1 MESAKRIQVASRFAL
16 FFLILSLL
24 VSCGKILE
32 EFEGD
37 PVPNIQSP
45 PGTTTT
51 IVLLRHGGRDP
62 YVGGSDPPLTWRGVK
77 RAEALPSAIGD
88 IGVTA
93 IYCPDLK
100 RNMATAQPLADH
112 LGLKITVVPNSRLF
126 SPKKVAKELLDEFL
140 IRHTGGVVVWVGNI
154 RNLDEMY
161 EMLDGTGEPPSTY
174 GLICIVTIAD
184 IGPTRIKKLAYSDD
198 VGQY

>member
-1 MESAKRIQVASRFAL
+1 MESANRVRVVSRFAL

-24 VSCGKILE
+24 VSCAKILE

-62 YVGGSDPPLTWRGVK
+62 DLYGLDPPLTYRGVK

-100 RNMATAQPLADH
+100 RNIATAQPLADH
-112 LGLKITVVPNSRLF
+112 LGLKITVVPKTRLF
-126 SPKKVAKELLDEFL
+126 SRKKVAKELLDEFL
-140 IRHTGGVVVWVGNI
+140 TKHTGGVVVWVGNI
-154 RNLDEMY
+154 GNLNEMY

-174 GLICIVTIAD
+174 GLICIMTIKD
-184 IGPTRIKKLAYSDD
+184 IGPTRIKKLTYGDD
-198 VGQY
+198 VGLY

>member
-1 MESAKRIQVASRFAL
+1 VISRFAL

-24 VSCGKILE
+24 VSCAKILE

-62 YVGGSDPPLTWRGVK
+62 DLDGLDPPLTRRGVK
-77 RAEALPSAIGD
+77 RAEELPSAIGD
-88 IGVTA
+88 IGVTV

-100 RNMATAQPLADH
+100 RNIATAQPLADH
-112 LGLKITVVPNSRLF
+112 LGLKITIVPNTRLF
-126 SPKKVAKELLDEFL
+126 SPKKVAKGLLDRFL
-140 IRHTGGVVVWVGNI
+140 TKHTGGVVVWVGNI
-154 RNLDEMY
+154 GNLNEMY

-174 GLICIVTIAD
+174 GLICIMTIPD
-184 IGPTRIKKLAYSDD
+184 IGPTRIKKLTYGDD